1 MIEDNR
7 KLWILVALSVKT
19 TDEKLADEYANWLV
33 NEMKSDEEVDF
44 AINWLEG
51 NNELSK
57 KEKKELE
64 EIYK

>member
-33 NEMKSDEEVDF
+33 NEMKNDEEVDF

-51 NNELSK
+51 NNELSE